1 MAGQP
6 WLRVLRLEVVRLE
19 VVRLEVEGL
28 EVEGERLEVEV
39 ERLEVEGER
48 LEVEV
53 EGLEELR
60 GLRPLFHLS
69 KLGGPRG
76 LEVVFRRQVD
86 GRPEESLEDTEL
98 EETWEDARLVVLM
111 LEGPRPLLH
120 HRKTLRSAA
129 RTTQWLSWPGNMG
142 QSCMRVPRPRASQI
156 RET

>member
-19 VVRLEVEGL
+19 VVRLEVEG
-28 EVEGERLEVEV
+28 
-39 ERLEVEGER
+39 LEVEGER

-129 RTTQWLSWPGNMG
+129 RTKMTQLLSWPGNMG
-142 QSCMRVPRPRASQI
+142 QSCLRVPRLRASQI